1 MRVRIPRPEIV
12 TEDFRTAVA
21 IMIHTRMKHHTEEW
35 FHLLLVEKE
44 ARVRACVAVWT
55 QAGGIRVQRYI

>member
-1 MRVRIPRPEIV
+1 MRVRIPRLEIV
-12 TEDFRTAVA
+12 TEA
-21 IMIHTRMKHHTEEW
+21 ITIHTRMKHYTEEC

-55 QAGGIRVQRYI
+55 QARGIRVQRYI